1 MAVIT
6 ICSDSG
12 AQKNKVWHCI
22 TLGTRNK
29 NLKQHFGCCSNL
41 CPQPLILPIHT
52 AYYTRLPFIECVFQC
67 HSHGPGAL
75 KDANL
80 LYLLAYL
87 LAFSYIDLPIPE
99 VGLPFKYGEHFAA
112 GIRFSKSRKQPKPLY
127 FCEVPWL
134 GLMYSHDWET
144 LVNKIRDI
152 TPVLWTLTAQP
163 RSVWRQW

>member
-1 MAVIT
+1 MA
-6 ICSDSG
+6 S
-12 AQKNKVWHCI
+12 I
-22 TLGTRNK
+22 TLSTRNK
-29 NLKQHFGCCSNL
+29 NLKQHLDCCSSL

-52 AYYTRLPFIECVFQC
+52 AYYTKLPFIECVFQC
-67 HSHGPGAL
+67 HSWGSGAL
-75 KDANL
+75 KGANL

-87 LAFSYIDLPIPE
+87 LAFSSIDLPIPE
-99 VGLPFKYGEHFAA
+99 ADLPFKYGKHFAA
-112 GIRFSKSRKQPKPLY
+112 GMWFSRSGKQPKPLY

-144 LVNKIRDI
+144 LVKKIRDM